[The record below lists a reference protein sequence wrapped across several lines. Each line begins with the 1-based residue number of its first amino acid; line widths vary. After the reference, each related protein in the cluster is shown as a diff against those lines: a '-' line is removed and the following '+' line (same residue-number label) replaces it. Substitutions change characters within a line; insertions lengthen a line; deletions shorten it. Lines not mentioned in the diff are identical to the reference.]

1 MELQIALEQS
11 RLLIWMLRLAEEL
24 ILDIFNIDG
33 LIAGACRPEGCIFDH
48 DIFFLSRVKFS
59 SEFVF
64 VLCINVPRGV
74 R

>member
-48 DIFFLSRVKFS
+48 DILT
-59 SEFVF
+59 
-64 VLCINVPRGV
+64 NG
-74 R
+74 